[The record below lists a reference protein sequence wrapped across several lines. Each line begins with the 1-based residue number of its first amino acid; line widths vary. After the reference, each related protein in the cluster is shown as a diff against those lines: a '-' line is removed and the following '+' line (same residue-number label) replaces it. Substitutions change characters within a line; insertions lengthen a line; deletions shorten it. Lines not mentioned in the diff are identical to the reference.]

1 MAKITVAES
10 AGFCF
15 GVDRAVK
22 LVYKTLEKEDKVSTL
37 GPIIHNTDV
46 VNDMVSKGAKIINS
60 VDEVEND
67 EVVIIR

>member
-1 MAKITVAES
+1 MASIRVAKT

-22 LVYKTLEKEDKVSTL
+22 LVYKTLETEKNGVATL

-46 VNDMVSKGAKIINS
+46 VADA
-60 VDEVEND
+60 DE
-67 EVVIIR
+67 